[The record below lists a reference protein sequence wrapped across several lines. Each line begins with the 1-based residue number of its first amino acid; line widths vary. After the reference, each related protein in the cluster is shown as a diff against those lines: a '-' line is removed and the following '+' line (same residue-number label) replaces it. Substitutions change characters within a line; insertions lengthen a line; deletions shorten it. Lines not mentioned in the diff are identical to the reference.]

1 MREDM
6 CNRAIAVIVAF
17 GVLAGCAGGPRTPIG
32 NVGMSLQDGRV
43 SAAVRSALLND
54 PELGLRQIAIES
66 RSGVV
71 TLTGRVQ
78 TQEETQRAERLARGV
93 EGVREVRVELRIEP

>member
-1 MREDM
+1 MR
-6 CNRAIAVIVAF
+6 NRAFAVILAS
-17 GVLAGCAGGPRTPIG
+17 GMLAGCAGGPRAPIG
-32 NVGMSLQDGRV
+32 SVGMSLQDGRV

-71 TLTGRVQ
+71 ALTGRVR
-78 TQEETQRAERLARGV
+78 TQEEAQRAERLARGV
-93 EGVREVRVELRIEP
+93 VGVREVRAELRIEP